1 MQHIVGGTYGLIILK
16 VHLKI
21 CTRYYKSL
29 YFIDVGK
36 SLLGVVPNNKHP
48 HFLDIYYVSASGRYN
63 LSAIIFFFFFKR
75 KKLKARKQLDFF
87 SRLMT
92 DR

>member
-36 SLLGVVPNNKHP
+36 SLLGVVPNNKLP
-48 HFLDIYYVSASGRYN
+48 HFLDIYYVPASGRYN
-63 LSAIIFFFFFKR
+63 LSGSYYFLFFLR
-75 KKLKARKQLDFF
+75 GRN
-87 SRLMT
+87 
-92 DR
+92 